1 MFITFEGIDGCGK
14 TTQAKLL
21 TKWLEENGHSVV
33 LTREPGGTEVAEKIR
48 NVILTPTNEELN
60 GIAEILLYASSRAQH
75 VSNLIKPLLESGN
88 IVISDRFYD
97 SSIAFQGYGLGYDR
111 NFIESVNKIAMQGIT
126 PDIVF
131 VIDIDPIESE
141 RRSIRKNKDRIEL
154 RDNNFHTRVRE
165 GFLEVASRSIKHYV
179 INGNKSINEI
189 QEEIRQVIGELI

>member
-21 TKWLEENGHSVV
+21 AKWLEENGHSVV

-126 PDIVF
+126 PDVVF

>member
-126 PDIVF
+126 PDVVF

-179 INGNKSINEI
+179 INGNRSINEI

>member
-21 TKWLEENGHSVV
+21 AKWLEENGHSVV